1 MSRPNSTTN
10 GELKE
15 AELEAAE
22 PNRAEPDAIENGDN
36 APLIDTTEDVAPVED
51 VNQCVDDPYDPSHWE
66 VV

>member
-1 MSRPNSTTN
+1 
-10 GELKE
+10 LKE

-36 APLIDTTEDVAPVED
+36 APLIDLTTEDVAPVED
-51 VNQCVDDPYDPSHWE
+51 GDQYVDDPYDPSHWE